1 MSSRSPLLQALSQSP
16 ALDRQPLRVTPQM
29 RVTEVMDQLHQ
40 RQSSYALVIQ
50 ENQLI
55 GIFTERDVVRIA
67 AQQMALDSL
76 TIESVMTPDP
86 ITISTDQQDSIFSI
100 LYLLRQHNIRHL
112 PVIDER
118 GQMIGVITPQT
129 IREVIHPTDLL
140 RFKRVGEVMNTQ
152 VIQNSATASLLDIT
166 QQMVTHHKSC
176 IVITETSNTTDIV
189 PIGIVTERD
198 IIQFQKLGVDFA
210 TTTAETVMS
219 HPILPIYVNDSMML
233 ANEMMKRHKV
243 RRLVVVDEAKR
254 LAGLITQTTILEAL
268 NPLEMYTTIEIL
280 RQQVDERTQEL
291 SQANEQLQQEIRLYK
306 QLEKELQHA
315 KDEAAAANQIK
326 RAFLANLNHEFRT
339 PLHAVLGF
347 SQLLRRSECL
357 SVEEK
362 KNVGIIYSAG
372 KHLLELLENLLE
384 LAKSQST
391 HLADDEVDFELS
403 DMLPPVSESPVT
415 ITLTPK
421 DLADLPRDWR
431 KSLHRATIEG
441 DFDVMLIL
449 IEQIRDRH
457 ESLANDL
464 STLTHEFKF
473 DYLLAL
479 TQPPPD
485 EDNDD

>member
-1 MSSRSPLLQALSQSP
+1 
-16 ALDRQPLRVTPQM
+16 
-29 RVTEVMDQLHQ
+29 
-40 RQSSYALVIQ
+40 
-50 ENQLI
+50 
-55 GIFTERDVVRIA
+55 
-67 AQQMALDSL
+67 
-76 TIESVMTPDP
+76 
-86 ITISTDQQDSIFSI
+86 
-100 LYLLRQHNIRHL
+100 
-112 PVIDER
+112 
-118 GQMIGVITPQT
+118 GV
-129 IREVIHPTDLL
+129 
-140 RFKRVGEVMNTQ
+140 N
-152 VIQNSATASLLDIT
+152 
-166 QQMVTHHKSC
+166 
-176 IVITETSNTTDIV
+176 
-189 PIGIVTERD
+189 
-198 IIQFQKLGVDFA
+198 FA

-219 HPILPIYVNDSMML
+219 HPILPIYVDDSMML
-233 ANEMMKRHKV
+233 ANEIMKRHKV

-291 SQANEQLQQEIRLYK
+291 SQTNEQLQQEIRLYK
-306 QLEKELQHA
+306 QLEKELQQA